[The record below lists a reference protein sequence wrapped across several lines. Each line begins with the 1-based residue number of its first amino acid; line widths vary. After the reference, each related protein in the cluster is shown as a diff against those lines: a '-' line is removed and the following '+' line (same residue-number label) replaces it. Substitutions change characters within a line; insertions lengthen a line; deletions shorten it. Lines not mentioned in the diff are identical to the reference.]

1 MQITIGI
8 PSYNEEMS
16 IRNLLEALEMQ
27 VLNDEHRI
35 SEIIISDDSTD
46 ATPEIINDFARK
58 SKLNITL
65 IHHNKR
71 MGAASAWNE
80 IFSNAKVSNAKGDAV
95 VLYDA
100 DIIPNKNTT
109 LLLASRIKDDVALC
123 ASNPLPL
130 KQNGIAAKASSFNA
144 LWLRRV
150 RKYVLSQYT
159 VMGRALSIRTDVAK
173 MITIPDIIAI
183 DLYLQCKVLELGQKV
198 DYCDDAVIWFKP
210 AGTMLD
216 FASQVARAVQG
227 HEQVKEYIER
237 FDIQLPLS
245 IMLKGA
251 LKEAFSYPQGM
262 IAVAI
267 AYLILPVYRAKIA
280 NQPKSATW
288 HVAESTKGISVND
301 LYDQ

>member
-16 IRNLLEALEMQ
+16 IRNLLEALEIQ
-27 VLNDEHRI
+27 VLNDEYRI

-71 MGAASAWNE
+71 RSAASAWNE
-80 IFSNAKVSNAKGDAV
+80 IFSNAKGDAV

-100 DIIPNKNTT
+100 DIIPSKNTT

-144 LWLRRV
+144 LWLKRV

-159 VMGRALSIRTDVAK
+159 VMGRALSIRTDIAK

-227 HEQVKEYIER
+227 HEQIKEYFER
-237 FDIQLPLS
+237 FDIELS
-245 IMLKGA
+245 LSLMLKGA
-251 LKEAFSYPQGM
+251 LEEAFSYPQGM
-262 IAVAI
+262 
-267 AYLILPVYRAKIA
+267 
-280 NQPKSATW
+280 
-288 HVAESTKGISVND
+288 
-301 LYDQ
+301 

>member
-16 IRNLLEALEMQ
+16 IRNLLEVLEMQ
-27 VLNDEHRI
+27 VINDEHRI

-46 ATPEIINDFARK
+46 ATPEIIGNFARK

-71 MGAASAWNE
+71 RGAASAWNE
-80 IFSNAKVSNAKGDAV
+80 IFSNAKGDAV

-100 DIIPNKNTT
+100 DIIPSKNTT

-159 VMGRALSIRTDVAK
+159 VMGRALSIRTDIAK

-198 DYCDDAVIWFKP
+198 DYCDDAVVWFKP

-227 HEQVKEYIER
+227 HEQIKEYIER
-237 FDIQLPLS
+237 FDMQLPLS
-245 IMLKGA
+245 LMLKGA
-251 LKEAFSYPQGM
+251 LEEAFRYPHGM

-267 AYLILPVYRAKIA
+267 AYLILPVYRARIA
-280 NQPKSATW
+280 NQSKSATW
-288 HVAESTKGISVND
+288 HIAESTKGISVHD

>member
-27 VLNDEHRI
+27 VLNDEPRI

-71 MGAASAWNE
+71 RGAASAWNE
-80 IFSNAKVSNAKGDAV
+80 IFSNAKGDAV

-100 DIIPNKNTT
+100 DIIPSKNTT
-109 LLLASRIKDDVALC
+109 FLLASRIKDDVALC

-150 RKYVLSQYT
+150 RKYGLSQYT
-159 VMGRALSIRTDVAK
+159 VMGRALSIRTDIAK
-173 MITIPDIIAI
+173 MTTIPDIIAI

-198 DYCDDAVIWFKP
+198 DYCDDAVVWFKP

-227 HEQVKEYIER
+227 HEQIKEYIER
-237 FDIQLPLS
+237 FDMQLPLS
-245 IMLKGA
+245 LMLKGA
-251 LKEAFSYPQGM
+251 LEEAFSYPHGM

-267 AYLILPVYRAKIA
+267 AYLILPVYRARIA
-280 NQPKSATW
+280 NQSKSATW
-288 HVAESTKGISVND
+288 HIAESTKGISVHD

>member
-27 VLNDEHRI
+27 NLNDEHRI

-71 MGAASAWNE
+71 RGAASAWNE
-80 IFSNAKVSNAKGDAV
+80 IFSNAKGDAV

-100 DIIPNKNTT
+100 DIIPSKNTT

-130 KQNGIAAKASSFNA
+130 KHNGIAAKASSFNA

-150 RKYVLSQYT
+150 RKYMLSQYT
-159 VMGRALSIRTDVAK
+159 VMGRALSIRTDIAK

-183 DLYLQCKVLELGQKV
+183 DLYLQCKVLELGQKI
-198 DYCDDAVIWFKP
+198 DYCDDAVVWFKP

-227 HEQVKEYIER
+227 HEQIKEYIER
-237 FDIQLPLS
+237 FDMQLPLS
-245 IMLKGA
+245 LMLKGA
-251 LKEAFSYPQGM
+251 LEEAFSYPQGM

-267 AYLILPVYRAKIA
+267 AYLILPIYRASIG
-280 NQPKSATW
+280 NQSKSATW
-288 HVAESTKGISVND
+288 HVAESTKGINVSD

>member
-27 VLNDEHRI
+27 VINDEHRI

-46 ATPEIINDFARK
+46 ATPEIIGNFARK

-71 MGAASAWNE
+71 RGAASAWNE
-80 IFSNAKVSNAKGDAV
+80 IFSNAKGDAV

-100 DIIPNKNTT
+100 DIIPSKNTT
-109 LLLASRIKDDVALC
+109 LLLASCIKDDVALC

-130 KQNGIAAKASSFNA
+130 KQNGVAAKASSFNA
-144 LWLRRV
+144 LWLRRA

-159 VMGRALSIRTDVAK
+159 VMGRALSILTDIAK
-173 MITIPDIIAI
+173 IITIPDIIAI

-198 DYCDDAVIWFKP
+198 TYCDDAVVWFKP

-227 HEQVKEYIER
+227 HEQIKEYIER
-237 FDIQLPLS
+237 FDMQLPLS
-245 IMLKGA
+245 LMLKGA
-251 LKEAFSYPQGM
+251 LEEALSYPQGM

-267 AYLILPVYRAKIA
+267 AYLILPVYRARIA
-280 NQPKSATW
+280 NQSKSATW
-288 HVAESTKGISVND
+288 HIAESTKGISVND

>member
-27 VLNDEHRI
+27 VINDEHRI

-46 ATPEIINDFARK
+46 ATPEIIGNFARK

-71 MGAASAWNE
+71 RGAASAWNE
-80 IFSNAKVSNAKGDAV
+80 IFSNAKGDAI

-100 DIIPNKNTT
+100 DIIPSKNTT

-159 VMGRALSIRTDVAK
+159 VMGRALSIRTDIAK

-198 DYCDDAVIWFKP
+198 AYCDDAVVWFKP

-227 HEQVKEYIER
+227 HEQIKEYIER
-237 FDIQLPLS
+237 FDMQLPLS
-245 IMLKGA
+245 LMLKGA
-251 LKEAFSYPQGM
+251 LEEALSYPQGM

-267 AYLILPVYRAKIA
+267 AYLILPVYRARIA
-280 NQPKSATW
+280 NQSKSATW
-288 HVAESTKGISVND
+288 HIAESTKGISVND